1 MMIVCYVR
9 MYLKLGLWD
18 RAKAVKMVIFAVQ
31 VRRNRFPCG
40 TNRFPL
46 VKTEKYGFWV
56 AGNPFPCRDNPVPH
70 SKNQRRDFE
79 AARNRFPRRDNPV
92 PAALFLK
99 MFYLWKLITFDLSI
113 RFMCRFGHCEAN
125 EMLYLMN

>member
-1 MMIVCYVR
+1 MMLIHVNNLFEKCNCVKTNDNCVYVR
-9 MYLKLGLWD
+9 MYLKLGKWD
-18 RAKAVKMVIFAVQ
+18 MVNAVKMVIFAVQ

-56 AGNPFPCRDNPVPH
+56 AGNPFPCRDNPVPIV
-70 SKNQRRDFE
+70 KIRDVILDT
-79 AARNRFPRRDNPV
+79 ARNRFPRRDNPV

-99 MFYLWKLITFDLSI
+99 MFYL
-113 RFMCRFGHCEAN
+113 
-125 EMLYLMN
+125 